1 MRCGGHKPSVCL
13 LGARVLVA
21 SLFAGLSLTALAAAP
36 PTLTTLSAIHKLT
49 NAEASMAV
57 PVAFEATVTYFRGY
71 ERTLFV
77 QDGEDAIFIQTNT
90 HQSFEPGDRILIRG
104 FTRDSF
110 RPIIISDDFTFLR
123 HDKLP
128 KPVEADFSPLI
139 QAKVDCRL
147 VTVKGIVISAV
158 PALTSGH
165 QVTQLEIALHG
176 GTIAATIDKGLVARL
191 SDLLDAEVSVTGAE
205 AGSFDGKMEQTG
217 VLLHVTSFDDVKI
230 LHRPSVD
237 AWSIPITP
245 MDQVLNSYNVQDLT
259 PRVRI
264 QGV

>member
-77 QDGEDAIFIQTNT
+77 QDGDNAIYVQATTNLKL
-90 HQSFEPGDRILIRG
+90 EPGDRILIRG

-110 RPIIISDDFTFLR
+110 RPIIMSSDLTFLR
-123 HDKLP
+123 HDNLP
-128 KPVEADFSPLI
+128 TPVDAEFSPLL
-139 QAKVDCRL
+139 QA
-147 VTVKGIVISAV
+147 
-158 PALTSGH
+158 
-165 QVTQLEIALHG
+165 
-176 GTIAATIDKGLVARL
+176 
-191 SDLLDAEVSVTGAE
+191 
-205 AGSFDGKMEQTG
+205 
-217 VLLHVTSFDDVKI
+217 
-230 LHRPSVD
+230 
-237 AWSIPITP
+237 
-245 MDQVLNSYNVQDLT
+245 
-259 PRVRI
+259 
-264 QGV
+264 